1 MLDRITTLKN
11 ANNTI
16 YKKIERFYPVSH
28 IAKVQNILYT
38 NGIKCPKITKYNIIN
53 SSSIE
58 YTYKFIYGKTIN
70 TPTEELFEEVNDFI
84 NKIKLI
90 NNFKFPIVSLYEII
104 DFYYNNINK
113 KSLSKQIQIFI
124 NNIHE
129 LYCKIKKIY
138 KCDTFSH
145 GDLDL
150 SNIIKTPNG
159 YVFIDFDECSYMPK
173 NLDWTIFIIRMYFKS
188 RQSNYSNE
196 VILKEIESLDPNLL
210 CLYIYKVIIEK
221 LYLLQEGIID
231 NDDYEQRQDSYEFW
245 IDLLKE
251 IHLKHQKNVSK
262 KIKSAKKNR
271 MIVDK
276 TNKELIGKLIVFE
289 GNDGSGKSSQI
300 KLLSKYLKSRNIN
313 NTIIRYNMSDVT
325 IKSIKIGKKL
335 MFGPYAN
342 TYLHLAS
349 IIDQIER
356 IIIKELKTGKT
367 IICDRY
373 IYSVIAR
380 AIARGIDEK
389 VFSEMSKNLLKPDIV
404 FYLNIEPKISF
415 ERLGYTNI
423 SFWEAGQDVT
433 GNINKI
439 FSFIYFQNKINDI
452 YLANSE
458 TWNLVEI
465 NANQD
470 KETVMHQILTIL
482 YKEGIIS
489 DIYG

>member
-1 MLDRITTLKN
+1 MK
-11 ANNTI
+11 
-16 YKKIERFYPVSH
+16 
-28 IAKVQNILYT
+28 
-38 NGIKCPKITKYNIIN
+38 
-53 SSSIE
+53 
-58 YTYKFIYGKTIN
+58 
-70 TPTEELFEEVNDFI
+70 LF
-84 NKIKLI
+84 L
-90 NNFKFPIVSLYEII
+90 
-104 DFYYNNINK
+104 K
-113 KSLSKQIQIFI
+113 KSKVWIQICF
-124 NNIHE
+124 
-129 LYCKIKKIY
+129 
-138 KCDTFSH
+138 
-145 GDLDL
+145 
-150 SNIIKTPNG
+150 
-159 YVFIDFDECSYMPK
+159 V
-173 NLDWTIFIIRMYFKS
+173 
-188 RQSNYSNE
+188 
-196 VILKEIESLDPNLL
+196 
-210 CLYIYKVIIEK
+210 YIYKVIIEK